1 MSSSRRILV
10 GLAAGIAAGVFLG
23 DRAAMFAWAADGFVK
38 LLQMTVLPYVILSIV
53 TSLGSLTY
61 PEARTLG
68 LRAGAVLVGLWALAL
83 LFTFLIPLAFPHV
96 QTASFFSTTLIER
109 RPPFDFVGLYI
120 PSNPFNSLANNVVPA
135 VVLFSVV
142 LGVAVIG
149 VERKQTLLDVLRVAT
164 DAVSRATR
172 LAVRLTPFGL
182 FAIAA
187 TTAGTLNLEQ
197 LGRLQVYIVTYV
209 AVALLV
215 SLWVLPGL
223 VAALT
228 PVRAREIFSLTRD
241 SLITAVVAGDLF
253 IVLPALTEASKT
265 LLARHTPASSGSA
278 TLPDV
283 IVPASFNFPHTGK
296 LLSISFILFAGWF
309 ADAALAVTDYPRLAL
324 TGLLT
329 FFGSLNAAVPFLL
342 DLFRIPADTFQLFL
356 ATGVVNARV
365 GTLVAAMHTVTV
377 ALLGACAIS
386 GTLRVDVRRLVRYLL
401 ITAVLTASVI
411 GGTRAVF
418 AGLLRPVYT
427 RDKVLAGMNL
437 LHQPAAATVY
447 RNAPSDPAV
456 PDARPTLERLRQR
469 GMLRVGFTPDALPFA
484 FFNARGDL
492 VGFDIELAHHLASEL
507 SVRLEF
513 VPIDRGRMEEQLGG
527 GYCDIVMSG
536 VAVTTSRAA
545 TLLFSNSYL
554 DETFAL
560 VVPDYAREQFSSWSA
575 IEARPATTI
584 AVPNVPYYIDKL
596 RERLPRAR
604 VTLVDDLGAAFAQ
617 PDPAVDAIALPA
629 ERGSAW
635 TLLYPQFTVVVPEPG
650 IVKVPLA
657 YAIARHDDAFASFIN
672 TWIDLKRKD
681 GTMETLYNYWVLGR
695 EVTRRQPR
703 WSIIHDVLH
712 WVD

>member
-1 MSSSRRILV
+1 
-10 GLAAGIAAGVFLG
+10 
-23 DRAAMFAWAADGFVK
+23 
-38 LLQMTVLPYVILSIV
+38 
-53 TSLGSLTY
+53 
-61 PEARTLG
+61 
-68 LRAGAVLVGLWALAL
+68 
-83 LFTFLIPLAFPHV
+83 
-96 QTASFFSTTLIER
+96 
-109 RPPFDFVGLYI
+109 
-120 PSNPFNSLANNVVPA
+120 
-135 VVLFSVV
+135 
-142 LGVAVIG
+142 
-149 VERKQTLLDVLRVAT
+149 
-164 DAVSRATR
+164 
-172 LAVRLTPFGL
+172 
-182 FAIAA
+182 
-187 TTAGTLNLEQ
+187 
-197 LGRLQVYIVTYV
+197 
-209 AVALLV
+209 
-215 SLWVLPGL
+215 
-223 VAALT
+223 
-228 PVRAREIFSLTRD
+228 
-241 SLITAVVAGDLF
+241 
-253 IVLPALTEASKT
+253 
-265 LLARHTPASSGSA
+265 
-278 TLPDV
+278 
-283 IVPASFNFPHTGK
+283 
-296 LLSISFILFAGWF
+296 
-309 ADAALAVTDYPRLAL
+309 
-324 TGLLT
+324 
-329 FFGSLNAAVPFLL
+329 
-342 DLFRIPADTFQLFL
+342 
-356 ATGVVNARV
+356 
-365 GTLVAAMHTVTV
+365 
-377 ALLGACAIS
+377 
-386 GTLRVDVRRLVRYLL
+386 
-401 ITAVLTASVI
+401 
-411 GGTRAVF
+411 
-418 AGLLRPVYT
+418 
-427 RDKVLAGMNL
+427 MNL

-456 PDARPTLERLRQR
+456 PDARPTLARLRQR
-469 GMLRVGFTPDALPFA
+469 GMLRVGFIPDALPFA
-484 FFNARGDL
+484 FFNSRGDL

-560 VVPDYAREQFSSWSA
+560 VVPDYAREHFSSWSA

-695 EVTRRQPR
+695 EVARRQPR